1 MMTDKLTWQ
10 SRCLGCHRLFTA
22 TEAYVDL
29 CPPCQTDED
38 AMYGQERDKADAE
51 YEPPSWSRAAM
62 RERLG
67 VTGDVDE

>member
-1 MMTDKLTWQ
+1 M
-10 SRCLGCHRLFTA
+10 FTA

-38 AMYGQERDKADAE
+38 AMYGQERDAIDVDR
-51 YEPPSWSRAAM
+51 EPPSWSRAAM

>member
-1 MMTDKLTWQ
+1 MTQPLTWQ

-38 AMYGQERDKADAE
+38 ALYGQERDKADVE

-67 VTGDVDE
+67 VTGDKDE